1 LLLVLANAVFVAI
14 EFSLVAVDRTTVD
27 LAASEGDQR
36 AVWIARALGRLN
48 FELSGAQLGI
58 TVTSLAL
65 GFVAQPT
72 IADLLREPVGNVIGD
87 RAADG
92 VALAIALALAS
103 VVQMVVGELVPKAIA
118 VGRPLDTARFVAPFA
133 RVYSSLMAPVIK
145 LFVGAANRAVR
156 RFGIEPAEELSSVRS
171 RAELQSLVAASGRD
185 GTLAREEVGL
195 MTRVFRFGEKTV
207 ADVLTPRPDVIAL
220 RADVTASEL
229 ARRSV
234 DTGTSRFPVLGADV
248 DDVIGVVHAKAVFD
262 VPPDR
267 RDDVTVGAL
276 MGEAFFVPE
285 TRAAD
290 TLLLEM
296 RHDRHYLAVVV
307 DEYGGTAGIVTLEDL
322 VEELVGEID
331 DEHDRRLVFGATR
344 PFGDGYLVSGGL
356 HPDEVREE
364 CGFEIPEGEY
374 ETLAGFVLSRL
385 GRIPAPGDRFD
396 EEGWGLQVV
405 AMDRHRI
412 VTLLLTPP
420 PAADESTADES
431 AAQRPTPD
439 GPR

>member
-1 LLLVLANAVFVAI
+1 LVLANALFVAI
-14 EFSLVAVDRTTVD
+14 EFSLVAVDRPSVD
-27 LAASEGDQR
+27 LAAAEGDHR
-36 AVWIARALGRLN
+36 AAWVARALGRLN
-48 FELSGAQLGI
+48 FHLSGAQLGI
-58 TVTSLAL
+58 TLTSLAL
-65 GFVAQPT
+65 GFIAQPT
-72 IADLLREPVGNVIGD
+72 IADLLREPVGNVIGE
-87 RAADG
+87 RGADG
-92 VALAIALALAS
+92 VALAIALAIAS
-103 VVQMVVGELVPKAIA
+103 VVQMVVGELIPKAIA

-133 RVYSSLMAPVIK
+133 RVYSSIMAPVIR

-156 RFGIEPAEELSSVRS
+156 RFGIEPTEELSSVRS
-171 RAELQSLVAASGRD
+171 RAELRNLVAVSAKE
-185 GTLAREEVGL
+185 GTLASEEVGL
-195 MTRVFRFGEKTV
+195 ITRVFRFGDKTV
-207 ADVLTPRPDVIAL
+207 ADVLTPRPDIIAL
-220 RADVTASEL
+220 TADATAADL
-229 ARRSV
+229 AGRSV
-234 DTGTSRFPVLGADV
+234 ETGKSRFPVLGADV

-267 RDDVTVGAL
+267 RDDVTVDAL

-285 TRAAD
+285 SRDAD

-331 DEHDRRLVFGATR
+331 DEHDRRLVFGTTR

-356 HPDEVREE
+356 HPDEVQEE

-374 ETLAGFVLSRL
+374 ETLAGFALSRL
-385 GRIPAPGDRFD
+385 GRIPAPGDRF
-396 EEGWGLQVV
+396 EEDGWGLQVV

-420 PAADESTADES
+420 AGDGAPTLDES
-431 AAQRPTPD
+431 A
-439 GPR
+439 

>member
-1 LLLVLANAVFVAI
+1 LVLANALFVAI

-27 LAASEGDQR
+27 LAAAEGDQR
-36 AVWIARALGRLN
+36 AAWIARALGRLN

-72 IADLLREPVGNVIGD
+72 IADLLRQPVGNVIGE

-92 VALAIALALAS
+92 VALAIALAIAS

-133 RVYSSLMAPVIK
+133 RVYSSSMTPVIR

-171 RAELQSLVAASGRD
+171 RAELRSLVATSARE
-185 GTLAREEVGL
+185 GTLASEEVGL
-195 MTRVFRFGEKTV
+195 ITRVFRFGDKTV
-207 ADVLTPRPDVIAL
+207 ADVLTPRTDIIAL
-220 RADVTASEL
+220 PGDATAAEL

-234 DTGTSRFPVLGADV
+234 DTGTSRFPVLGTDV
-248 DDVIGVVHAKAVFD
+248 DDVIGIVHAKAVFD

-267 RDDVTVGAL
+267 RDDVTVGEL
-276 MGEAFFVPE
+276 MGAAFFVPE
-285 TRAAD
+285 SRDAD

-296 RHDRHYLAVVV
+296 RHERHYLAVVV

-344 PFGDGYLVSGGL
+344 RFGDGYLVSGGL
-356 HPDEVREE
+356 HPDEVEEE
-364 CGFEIPEGEY
+364 CGFVIPDGDY
-374 ETLAGFVLSRL
+374 ETLAGFVLERL
-385 GRIPAPGDRFD
+385 GRIPVAGDRFD
-396 EEGWGLQVV
+396 ADGWGLQVV

-420 PAADESTADES
+420 PADDE
-431 AAQRPTPD
+431 RPTPD
-439 GPR
+439 EPT